1 MPLPE
6 RQTHRLQWGRV
17 SVPGARYFLTLCTQ
31 DRIPVLTSSSA
42 SDQVLAALH
51 TLHGTDAELLTA
63 TLMPDHVH
71 VLFTLGERLT
81 LGQVMGKFKTLAR
94 NRGRAL
100 WRWQEDGFEHRL
112 RPEESAEDYGFYIF
126 MNPYRA
132 NLWPLSQAWPW
143 WVCPEPTR
151 FRFFQHLAPDG
162 TPPSEWLGE
171 AETVAARISTGEP

>member
-6 RQTHRLQWGRV
+6 RQTDRLHRGRI

-31 DRIPVLTSSSA
+31 DRTPVLTSSHA
-42 SDQVLAALH
+42 SDLTFAALH
-51 TLHGTDAELLTA
+51 TLHGTDAELLAA

-94 NRGRAL
+94 DQGRAA
-100 WRWQEDGFEHRL
+100 WRFQADGFEHRL
-112 RPEESAEDYGFYIF
+112 RPKESAEDYGFYIF

-132 NLWPLSQAWPW
+132 NLRPLSQAWPW

-151 FRFFQHLAPDG
+151 FRFFQHLTPGG
-162 TPPSEWLGE
+162 TPPPEWLVE
-171 AETVAARISTGEP
+171 AETVAARIFTGEP